1 MRIGLTFTGWEDKQ
15 ANYVK
20 WLKGEGPASEDIEV
34 IRLSVADGNLDVIGS
49 CDGLV
54 LSGGVDVDPVYYGG
68 SLEYEQAP
76 RAGWEK
82 ERDDFEAVLLKEAL
96 NKKIPVLGICRGL
109 QLINVCCKGTLLQDL
124 GPEGDASHQNRGD
137 VDEQHP
143 VWIEEGSLLYAIAG
157 KGGEANSAHHQAID
171 RPGEGLRVNCYA
183 EDGTIE
189 GIEWKEPAGKSFL
202 LAVQWHP
209 ERMFT
214 NGLAATSLYKNIR
227 ERFINEIKQSKKVQ

>member
-34 IRLSVADGNLDVIGS
+34 IRLSVADGNLDAIGS

-82 ERDDFEAVLLKEAL
+82 ERDDFEAALLKEAL
-96 NKKIPVLGICRGL
+96 NKKIPVLGICRG
-109 QLINVCCKGTLLQDL
+109 
-124 GPEGDASHQNRGD
+124 A
-137 VDEQHP
+137 
-143 VWIEEGSLLYAIAG
+143 
-157 KGGEANSAHHQAID
+157 AID
-171 RPGEGLRVNCYA
+171 QCML
-183 EDGTIE
+183 
-189 GIEWKEPAGKSFL
+189 
-202 LAVQWHP
+202 
-209 ERMFT
+209 
-214 NGLAATSLYKNIR
+214 
-227 ERFINEIKQSKKVQ
+227 